1 MTITNISIGKEN
13 RYLGQ
18 KRVTTSNMFID
29 KDKNEYNFQALTL
42 ADLVEIHKMVY
53 NIIMMEEQ

>member
-1 MTITNISIGKEN
+1 MTITNINIGKQN
-13 RYLGQ
+13 RYVGQ

-29 KDKNEYNFQALTL
+29 KDKIEYIFQSLTL
-42 ADLVEIHKMVY
+42 ADLVEIHKLVY